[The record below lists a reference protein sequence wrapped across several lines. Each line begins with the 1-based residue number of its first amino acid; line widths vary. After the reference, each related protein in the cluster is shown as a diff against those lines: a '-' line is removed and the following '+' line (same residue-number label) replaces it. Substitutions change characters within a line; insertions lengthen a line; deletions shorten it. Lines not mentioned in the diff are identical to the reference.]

1 MDTDLRHAVILTGV
15 IFTILIAF
23 GVIAIAS

>member
-15 IFTILIAF
+15 IFAILIAF
-23 GVIAIAS
+23 GIVAIAS